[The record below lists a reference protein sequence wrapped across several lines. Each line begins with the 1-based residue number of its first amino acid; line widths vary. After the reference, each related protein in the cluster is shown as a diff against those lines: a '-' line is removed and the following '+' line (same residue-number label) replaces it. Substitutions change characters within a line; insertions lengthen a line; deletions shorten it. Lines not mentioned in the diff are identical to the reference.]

1 MLFQK
6 DGKEYSC
13 MRSIDFQRGTPWIWR
28 EEDYEKL
35 LESDM
40 LFARKFDAKVDRNI
54 IEKIKRYYSGK

>member
-1 MLFQK
+1 
-6 DGKEYSC
+6 